1 MDKTKTKTKLPLTVL
16 YESCES
22 WYLENSK
29 PVAVFLKTDEVAVY
43 IKDLPKMPW
52 KEASRM
58 CYEMDVANLY
68 WQIPNTKQLQ
78 LLLDCREELDQTL
91 QMLNFP
97 PLHDKKY
104 WGREKVD
111 FDIRLGIDFSLE
123 REVYIEECQYAFTR
137 PFLRLGY

>member
-1 MDKTKTKTKLPLTVL
+1 MDNAKTKLPLTVL
-16 YESCES
+16 YESGES

-29 PVAVFLKTDEVAVY
+29 PIAVFLKIDEVAVY

-52 KEASRM
+52 KDASRT
-58 CYEMDVANLY
+58 CNEMDVANLY

-78 LLLDCREELDQTL
+78 LLLDYREELDQTL
-91 QMLNFP
+91 KMLDLP
-97 PLHDKKY
+97 PLHNKKY
-104 WGREKVD
+104 WGRNKVD